1 MCGLTG
7 FVNFSCINDDAETI
21 CRQMTQQLI
30 HRGPD
35 DEGIWVDRDAGVALG
50 HRRLAIQDLSPCGHQ
65 PMVSASGRYVVAFNG
80 EIYNFRY
87 LRSELEAHNINF
99 LGHSDTQVLLAAI
112 ETWGIGPALKRFVGM
127 FAFALWDRQER
138 TLTLVR
144 DRLGEKPLYYGWQG
158 KTLLFGSE
166 LKALYAHPHWQA
178 TIDRNSLALYLR
190 HNCIPAPYSIFT
202 GIYKLLPGTLLKI
215 PFGVPAG
222 FTPEPEFYWRA
233 KTVAENGLCHPLEM
247 SDSEAIEALDNLLR
261 ETIRDKMISDV
272 PLGAFLSGGFDSSV
286 IVALMQSESDV
297 PIKTFTIGFHEKGY
311 NEAVH
316 AKAIAKHLGTE
327 HTELYVTPEQALD
340 VIPHLPML
348 YDEPFSDSSQIPTF
362 LVSQMTK
369 QHVTVALSGDG
380 GDELFCGYQRYFL
393 ADMLWRKI
401 GKIPVQLRSAA
412 ASMIRGVP
420 TTAYDRALGWLSPLA
435 SRYGREG
442 KTGDKLH
449 KAADLLE
456 FNDSEELYRRLV
468 STWKRPASVVINS
481 LEPSTALTDR
491 SCCAHLPTFMQR
503 MQYLDTISYLPDDI
517 LVKLDRAGMGVSLET
532 RVPFLD
538 HRVVEFAWRIPLA
551 LKIRNGQGK
560 WILRQVLNKYL
571 PSAMVDRPKVGF
583 GVPTDSWLRGPL
595 RDWAEELLDS
605 RRLSEAGFVDPLPIR
620 KKWEEHISGQRNWH
634 HYLWN
639 ILMFEAWRDKYQD

>member
-7 FVNFSCINDDAETI
+7 FANFYCFNDDAEFA
-21 CRQMTQQLI
+21 CRLMTQQLA

-50 HRRLAIQDLSPCGHQ
+50 HRRLAIQDLSPSGHQ
-65 PMVSASGRYVVAFNG
+65 PMASSSGRYVIAFNG
-80 EIYNFRY
+80 EIYNFRL
-87 LRSELEAHNINF
+87 LRSELVGRNVTF
-99 LGHSDTQVLLAAI
+99 RGQSDTEVILEAVEA
-112 ETWGIGPALKRFVGM
+112 WGIEPALKLFIGM

-138 TLTLVR
+138 VLTLAR

-166 LKALYAHPHWQA
+166 LKALYAHPHWQGA
-178 TIDRNSLALYLR
+178 IDRNALSLYLR
-190 HNCIPAPYSIFT
+190 HNYIPAPYSIFT
-202 GIYKLLPGTLLKI
+202 GIHKLMPGTLLQI
-215 PFGVPAG
+215 PYGQPPG
-222 FTPEPEFYWRA
+222 TLPESKPYWQA
-233 KTVAENGLCHPLEM
+233 KTVSEYGASHPLEM
-247 SDSEAIEALDNLLR
+247 TESETVDALDNLLR

-272 PLGAFLSGGFDSSV
+272 PLGAFLSGGFDSST
-286 IVALMQSESDV
+286 IVALMQAESSAPV
-297 PIKTFTIGFHEKGY
+297 KTFTIGFHEEGY
-311 NEAVH
+311 NEAEH
-316 AKAIAKHLGTE
+316 AMTVAKHLGTE
-327 HTELYVTPEQALD
+327 HTELYVTPEQALE
-340 VIPHLPML
+340 VIPRLPAL

-401 GKIPVQLRSAA
+401 GKIPVPLRSMT

-420 TTAYDRALGWLSPLA
+420 TAAYDRTLGWLSPLV

-449 KAADLLE
+449 KAAELLE
-456 FNDSEELYRRLV
+456 FKDSEALYRRLV
-468 STWKRPASVVINS
+468 SCWKDPASVVNNS

-491 SCCAHLPTFMQR
+491 SRCAHLPAFMQR

-517 LVKLDRAGMGVSLET
+517 LVKLDRAAMGVSLET

-571 PSAMVDRPKVGF
+571 PGELVDRPKIGF
-583 GVPTDSWLRGPL
+583 GVPTDSWLRRPL
-595 RDWAEELLDS
+595 REWAEELLDS